1 MFRNY
6 LTVGLRALAKNK
18 TYAFINIFG
27 LAIGMAACLLIL
39 LFVRYETS
47 YDTWLGEGDRA
58 YQLQSFYKADGRGQ
72 PELSLQNAAYI
83 AGATLKKDFPQ
94 IEEIVYVG
102 GAGPVMLRN
111 GRATTSDDFFFV
123 DGSLFDVLKVPFV
136 HGDSRTA
143 LTQPGSLVVTEKEA
157 SRLFGTANPM
167 GQTLTL
173 VDRGK
178 TTDYHVTGVIKDLPR
193 NTHLSLGVL
202 ARYDPNSYWADLPDF
217 LTSWGWQA
225 GYYYVRLRPGASA
238 EEINRQLPAWAKRNI
253 PDDIVDGV
261 RTNRAEGESWKL
273 VNVRDVHL
281 GKAQSGAMTPGNDR
295 RSLVTFGIIAIL
307 VLGMAC
313 VNFTNLATARA
324 SQRAREV
331 ALRKVLGAQRKQ
343 LILQFLGESVM
354 VAGLAMLLALA
365 LTELLLPLLNHF
377 LDAQLTL
384 HYIGHDGILLPALA
398 LVLVVGVAGGI
409 YPAFV
414 LSHFPPAKVLRANK
428 SAADARGSGILRNIL
443 VVGQFAVS
451 IGLIACTI
459 IIYAQ
464 TVYAR
469 TSDPGY
475 KRDGL
480 IQVSSVNRR
489 TVMPVLNTLLH
500 ELSRVPG
507 VVSMGRSTIG
517 VGTRNSSNMGAKGP
531 GQTEAQTIGTYRV
544 DTGFFRTME
553 IPLLAGRTFVEG
565 RAMDDTTLEG
575 FPPKEADLA
584 ALTRRGFNV
593 VVNELATKRLGFR
606 SPAEAIGKVVRAET
620 GSDASDSATPVTII
634 GVVKD
639 SRFRSIRDP
648 LEPIMFQYD
657 RISPDNLIVR
667 YANVDPNV
675 VRERLEHRWKQ
686 IVPDVPFEAT
696 FSDDIVRR
704 LYRAEQARAGM
715 FAAFSGLAVVV
726 GCLGLFGLAAFTA
739 ERRTKE
745 IGIRKVLGAR
755 TRDIVRLLIWQFSR
769 PVLIAN
775 LIAWPVAWW
784 VMRDWLNGFDARI
797 ALNPLPFLFAGG
809 LALAIA
815 IATIASH
822 AFRVA
827 RANPILA
834 LRYE

>member
-1 MFRNY
+1 MLRNY
-6 LTVGLRALAKNK
+6 LTVGLRALAKNR

-39 LFVRYETS
+39 LFVRYEMS
-47 YDTWLGEGDRA
+47 YDRWLPEGDRA

-72 PELSLQNAAYI
+72 TEMSLQNAAYV
-83 AGATLKKDFPQ
+83 AGPTLKKDFPQ
-94 IEEIVYVG
+94 VEQIVY
-102 GAGPVMLRN
+102 AGSARPVILRN
-111 GRATTSDDFFFV
+111 GRAITSEDFFFV
-123 DGSLFDVLKVPFV
+123 DGPLFDILKVPFV
-136 HGDSRTA
+136 HGDSRSA
-143 LTQPGSLVVTEKEA
+143 LQKPGSLVLTEKEA
-157 SRLFGTANPM
+157 ARLFGSANPM
-167 GQTLTL
+167 GQTVTI
-173 VDRGK
+173 VDRGRSI
-178 TTDYHVTGVIKDLPR
+178 DYHITGIIRDLPK
-193 NTHLSLGVL
+193 NTHLSLGML
-202 ARYDPNSYWADLPDF
+202 ARYDPTSYWADFPDF

-225 GYYYVRLRPGASA
+225 GYIYVRLRPGASA
-238 EEINRQLPAWAKRNI
+238 TEMNRQLPAWAKRNI
-253 PDDIVDGV
+253 PDDVVDGV
-261 RTNRAEGESWKL
+261 RSNRADTESWEL
-273 VNVRDVHL
+273 TNVRDVHL
-281 GKAQSGAMTPGNDR
+281 GKAQSGAMMPGNDR
-295 RSLVTFGIIAIL
+295 RSLVTFAIIAAL

-343 LILQFLGESVM
+343 LILQFLAESVL
-354 VAGLAMLLALA
+354 VATLAMLVALA
-365 LTELLLPLLNHF
+365 LTELLLPLLNRF
-377 LDAQLTL
+377 LDAQLAL
-384 HYIGHDGILLPALA
+384 HYFGRDGVLLPV
-398 LVLVVGVAGGI
+398 LVLVLLVGIAGGI

-414 LSHFPPAKVLRANK
+414 LSGFPPAKVLRANK
-428 SAADARGSGILRNIL
+428 SAADARGSGVLRNIL
-443 VVGQFAVS
+443 VIGQFAVS

-475 KRDGL
+475 KREGL
-480 IQVSSVNRR
+480 IQVRNINR
-489 TVMPVLNTLLH
+489 TVMPVIETLQH
-500 ELSRVPG
+500 ELARVPG
-507 VVSMGRSTIG
+507 VVSLGRSTIG
-517 VGTRNSSNMGAKGP
+517 VGTRNSSNMGVKGP
-531 GQTEAQTIGTYRV
+531 GQTEAQSIGIYRV

-553 IPLLAGRTFVEG
+553 IPVLAGRTFIQG

-575 FPPKEADLA
+575 FPPKPTDLA
-584 ALTRRGFNV
+584 ALTQRGFNV
-593 VVNELATKRLGFR
+593 VVNELAAKRLGFR
-606 SPAEAIGKVVRAET
+606 SPADAIGKMVRAET
-620 GSDASDSATPVTII
+620 GSDASDSSTPVTII

-657 RISPDNLIVR
+657 RHGPDNLIIR
-667 YANVDPNV
+667 YDHADPNS
-675 VRERLEHRWKQ
+675 VREQLERRWKQ
-686 IVPDVPFEAT
+686 IVPDVPFEAS
-696 FSDDIVRR
+696 FSDDIVWR
-704 LYRAEQARAGM
+704 LYQAERARAGM
-715 FAAFSGLAVVV
+715 FAAFAALAVVV

-755 TRDIVRLLIWQFSR
+755 TRDIVRLLVWQFSQ

-797 ALNPLPFLFAGG
+797 ALSPLPFLFAGG

-815 IATIASH
+815 IATIVSH
-822 AFRVA
+822 AVRVA

>member
-1 MFRNY
+1 MLRNY

-47 YDTWLGEGDRA
+47 YDAWLDEGDRA

-72 PELSLQNAAYI
+72 TEMALQNAAFV
-83 AGATLKKDFPQ
+83 AGARLKKDFPQ
-94 IEEIVYVG
+94 IEQIVYLG
-102 GAGPVMLRN
+102 NASPVLSRN
-111 GRATTSDDFFFV
+111 GRVSTSEDFYYV
-123 DGSLFDVLKVPFV
+123 DGPLFDVLKIPFV

-143 LTQPGSLVVTEKEA
+143 LNQPGSLVVTEQEA
-157 SRLFGTANPM
+157 ARLFGSANPM
-167 GQTLTL
+167 GQTMTL
-173 VDRGK
+173 VDRGQS
-178 TTDYHVTGVIKDLPR
+178 TDYHVTGIIKNLPK
-193 NTHLSLGVL
+193 NTHLSLGIL
-202 ARYDPNSYWADLPDF
+202 ARYDPASYWADFPEF
-217 LTSWGWQA
+217 LTEWGWQA
-225 GYYYVRLRPGASA
+225 GYYYARLRPGASA
-238 EEINRQLPAWAKRNI
+238 DDINRQLPAWAKRNI
-253 PDDIVDGV
+253 PDDVVHGV
-261 RTNRAEGESWKL
+261 RRNRSDSESWQL
-273 VNVRDVHL
+273 ANVRDVHL
-281 GKAQSGAMTPGNDR
+281 GQAQSGAMMPGNDR

-343 LILQFLGESVM
+343 LILQFLGESVL
-354 VAGLAMLLALA
+354 VAALAMLVALALA
-365 LTELLLPLLNHF
+365 ELLLPLLNRF
-377 LDAQLTL
+377 LDAQLAL
-384 HYIGHDGILLPALA
+384 RYFGADGILLPVLG
-398 LVLVVGVAGGI
+398 LVIVVGIAGGI

-414 LSHFPPAKVLRANK
+414 LSNFPPARILRANK
-428 SAADARGSGILRNIL
+428 SAPDARGSAMLRSIL
-443 VVGQFAVS
+443 VVGQFSVS

-469 TSDPGY
+469 TTDPGY

-480 IQVSSVNRR
+480 IQVRNVNRR
-489 TVMPVLNTLLH
+489 TAMPVINTLLH
-500 ELSRVPG
+500 ELARVPG
-507 VVSMGRSTIG
+507 VVSLGRSTIG
-517 VGTRNSSNMGAKGP
+517 IGTRNSSNFGVRGP
-531 GQTEAQTIGTYRV
+531 GQTETQSIGTYRV

-575 FPPKEADLA
+575 FPPKPADEA

-593 VVNELATKRLGFR
+593 VVNELAAKRLGFR
-606 SPAEAIGKVVRAET
+606 SPADAIGKVVRADA
-620 GSDASDSATPVTII
+620 GDSASDGSTPVTII

-639 SRFRSIRDP
+639 SRFRSVRMP

-657 RISPDNLIVR
+657 RTGPDNLIVR
-667 YANVDPNV
+667 YANADPNV
-675 VRERLEHRWKQ
+675 VREQLESRWKQ

-704 LYRAEQARAGM
+704 LYQAEEAQAGM
-715 FAAFSGLAVVV
+715 FAAFAGLAVVV

-755 TRDIVRLLIWQFSR
+755 TRDIVQLLVWQFSR

-784 VMRDWLNGFDARI
+784 VMRGWLNGFDARI

-822 AFRVA
+822 AVRVA